1 MYNSNLKWQIF
12 KPKDTYTIDRDTY
25 LYKPSPREATS
36 VAMRMG
42 AFPER
47 NSAKQK
53 WNHEN
58 QAVHSRQS
66 GVPLK
71 QRPINIPSFMAFTT
85 PQSNFK

>member
-1 MYNSNLKWQIF
+1 MWNDKQIF

-47 NSAKQK
+47 NSAKQE
-53 WNHEN
+53 WHYEN
-58 QAVHSRQS
+58 Q
-66 GVPLK
+66 G
-71 QRPINIPSFMAFTT
+71 
-85 PQSNFK
+85 

>member
-1 MYNSNLKWQIF
+1 MYYATVIWND

-47 NSAKQK
+47 NSAK
-53 WNHEN
+53 
-58 QAVHSRQS
+58 
-66 GVPLK
+66 
-71 QRPINIPSFMAFTT
+71 
-85 PQSNFK
+85 

>member
-1 MYNSNLKWQIF
+1 MWNDKQIF

-47 NSAKQK
+47 NSAKQG
-53 WNHEN
+53 WYHEN
-58 QAVHSRQS
+58 QVIKPKLCDIS
-66 GVPLK
+66 
-71 QRPINIPSFMAFTT
+71 
-85 PQSNFK
+85 

>member
-1 MYNSNLKWQIF
+1 MWNDKQIF

-47 NSAKQK
+47 NSAKQE
-53 WNHEN
+53 WRYEN
-58 QAVHSRQS
+58 LAIHSRLRDMS
-66 GVPLK
+66 LK
-71 QRPINIPSFMAFTT
+71 MA
-85 PQSNFK
+85 Q